1 MSLRSNIWIG
11 LLATLSS
18 LAGASQPAE
27 EQAEK
32 VECIRWS
39 SDQPLIGTNT
49 ERTEQGVKVT
59 VDSQVIPVLVP
70 WYDVRELEKP
80 DDGFGAFAQIA
91 QDAWRAHSR
100 FERGD
105 YPGAQRIY
113 TRLADD
119 YLWKVGR
126 QSADVSYGLMRC
138 SLDQQDFRRATIPM
152 LSWLVA
158 TGPTR
163 ASRESDLPTD
173 FDSKHNLFIT
183 LPPISHPGTESYG
196 LGPLRVDAVTD
207 RQAALHELY
216 DLSFSIGFVRDE
228 QSSERLLALSE
239 RISKQRLRDPGIMLI
254 LDMLIARGHPVAD
267 KRADARGKLERR
279 VQYDDDTWIEVWSRL
294 GLGMSLLSERDH
306 ASKDRGVIHLIHIV
320 VRLRDISPTLAQL
333 AAKIADDHLAKTD
346 RSRWGDELINE
357 SKKHGS
363 ITESK
368 LVLPS
373 QGTHQP

>member
-1 MSLRSNIWIG
+1 MSLRSNIRIG
-11 LLATLSS
+11 LLAMLCS
-18 LAGASQPAE
+18 LAGANEPADEPAE
-27 EQAEK
+27 QIQL
-32 VECIRWS
+32 IRWS
-39 SDQPLIGTNT
+39 SDKPLKGTKA
-49 ERTEQGVKVT
+49 ESTEQGVKVS
-59 VDSQVIPVLVP
+59 VDTQVIPVLVP
-70 WYDVRELEKP
+70 WHDVRALEKP
-80 DDGFGAFAQIA
+80 DDGFRAYAQTA

-105 YPGAQRIY
+105 YPGAQWIY

-119 YLWKVGR
+119 YLWKVGP

-138 SLDQQDFRRATIPM
+138 MLDQQDAQQATIPM

-163 ASRESDLPTD
+163 GSGEADQPTD
-173 FDSKHNLFIT
+173 FDHKHSLFVS
-183 LPPISHPGTESYG
+183 LPPIPLPGTESYG

-216 DLSFSIGFVRDE
+216 DLSFSVGLVRDE
-228 QSSERLLALSE
+228 QSSERLRKLSE
-239 RISKQRLRDPGIMLI
+239 RISKQRLRDPGILLI
-254 LDMLIARGHPVAD
+254 LDMLTARAHPEAD
-267 KRADARGKLERR
+267 KRAGARAKLERR
-279 VQYDDDTWIEVWSRL
+279 VQYDDDTWVEVWSRL
-294 GLGMSLLSERDH
+294 GLGMSMLSEPDH
-306 ASKDRGVIHLIHIV
+306 ASRDRGVIHLIHIV
-320 VRLRDISPTLAQL
+320 VRLRDISPPLAQL

-346 RSRWGDELINE
+346 RARWGDELINE
-357 SKKHGS
+357 SKKHQS